1 MTGPALP
8 QALRAQARACKDL
21 GSSFTARLLDLLADD
36 LTPDSPLGPRLF
48 NWPGDIGPSAASVP
62 LRLAGALHALV
73 LSGTDPR
80 LAAAYPP
87 HEVPDDTLRA
97 ALLQALHDHAATLD
111 RFLDSPPQTNEVA
124 RSAVLIAAAAWLRA
138 RYPLPL
144 PLRLSELGASAGLNL
159 NFDAFALQ
167 AGPTRLGPTDPA
179 LLLAPDWRGPPPPDQ
194 PIEVTER
201 RGVDLSPIDPSDPA
215 ARLRLRAYVWADQT
229 ERLHR
234 LDRALALLPAPVD
247 RSDAAPWLAQR
258 LEEPQPN
265 TLHLVYHTVAWQY
278 FPPKTQAACTAA
290 LHEAGARA
298 TSDTPLAHLG
308 MEGDGTTPGAA
319 LTLTLWP
326 GGRTIPLGRAD
337 FHGRWVEWAAPPP

>member
-1 MTGPALP
+1 MTGSALP
-8 QALRAQARACKDL
+8 QALRAQARACADL
-21 GSSFTARLLDLLADD
+21 GSPFTARLLDLLAED
-36 LTPDSPLGPRLF
+36 LTPDSPLGQRLF
-48 NWPGDIGPSAASVP
+48 HWPGDIGPSAASVP

-73 LSGTDPR
+73 LSGNAPG

-87 HEVPDDTLRA
+87 HDAPDDALSA
-97 ALLQALHDHAATLD
+97 ALLQALHDHAATID
-111 RFLDSPPQTNEVA
+111 RVLDSPPQTNEVA
-124 RSAVLIAAAAWLRA
+124 RSAVLLAAAAWLGA
-138 RYPLPL
+138 RHDL

-167 AGPTRLGPTDPA
+167 AGPTRLGPADPA
-179 LLLAPDWRGPPPPDQ
+179 LTLAPDWRGPPPPDQ
-194 PIEVTER
+194 PIEVTDR

-234 LDRALALLPAPVD
+234 LDRALALPPAPVD

-258 LEEPQPN
+258 LEEPQPG

-278 FPPKTQAACTAA
+278 FPPETQAACTAA
-290 LHEAGARA
+290 LEQAGARA
-298 TSDTPLAHLG
+298 TPDTPLAHLG
-308 MEGDGTTPGAA
+308 MEGDGASPGAA

-326 GGRTIPLGRAD
+326 GGDTVPLGRAD
-337 FHGRWVEWAAPPP
+337 FHGRWVEWSAPSP